1 MNIECSRILLTSVSR
16 ELDCLTV
23 HVSRDSRVSGFAGSV
38 QHKCLKALFPYQ
50 SLQGLH
56 QESVLPASCVRVGG
70 GHPLRLLPGK
80 NQRLAPNTFYSTHQV
95 EQLSRCF
102 YTDVLKCKGF
112 LNSPDI
118 HCVLVAWAFLPV
130 TFFILVRE
138 SHSPN
143 YWNIQLSGCRTWAES
158 SKRWMCCFSLDRS
171 ALCCDGGGWNWW
183 RREKC

>member
-1 MNIECSRILLTSVSR
+1 MQLSGNKLHSFWRFMNIECSRILLTSVSR

-118 HCVLVAWAFLPV
+118 MCPRTLSIS
-130 TFFILVRE
+130 TSDILY
-138 SHSPN
+138 S
-143 YWNIQLSGCRTWAES
+143 
-158 SKRWMCCFSLDRS
+158 RS
-171 ALCCDGGGWNWW
+171 W
-183 RREKC
+183 KSFP